1 MIINYISHKRGVT
14 MENKV
19 ALVYDGKEYQI
30 ILNEKMIHTTQT
42 IEEAYQ
48 SFEKTIE
55 NNQSKTEM
63 KWETIIE
70 QIQVLN
76 VEGVEIFEAH
86 HAIQY
91 KTLKYFQ
98 HTGMLFDMK
107 GEEMLPLSGGI
118 RLLLFLLER
127 VGKKQLEESEDFIS
141 ICALATKEGIVYHIK
156 EDTYS
161 LNSGVFNYGSV
172 IYNFR
177 TQEIHKGTHVEKA
190 RFAMFRDYIEDI
202 LIKK

>member
-1 MIINYISHKRGVT
+1 

-30 ILNEKMIHTTQT
+30 ILNEKMIHTTQA
-42 IEEAYQ
+42 IEEAYEC
-48 SFEKTIE
+48 FEKTIE

-63 KWETIIE
+63 KWEKIIE
-70 QIQVLN
+70 QVQGLN
-76 VEGVEIFEAH
+76 VEGVEIFEAY

-107 GEEMLPLSGGI
+107 DEEMLPLAGGI

-127 VGKKQLEESEDFIS
+127 IGRKQLEKAEDFIA
-141 ICALATKEGIVYHIK
+141 ICTLATKEGIVYHIK
-156 EDTYS
+156 EDSYS
-161 LNSGVFNYGSV
+161 LNSGIFNYGSV

-177 TQEIHKGTHVEKA
+177 TQDIHKGTHVEKA
-190 RFAMFRDYIEDI
+190 GFEIFRNYIEDI
-202 LIKK
+202 VISKK